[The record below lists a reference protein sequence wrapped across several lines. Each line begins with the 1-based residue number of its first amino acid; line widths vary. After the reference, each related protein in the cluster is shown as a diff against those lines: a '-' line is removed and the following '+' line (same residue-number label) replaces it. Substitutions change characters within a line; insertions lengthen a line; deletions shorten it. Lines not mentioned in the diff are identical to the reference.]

1 MPTTALFSPPFSTTP
16 ISLMTAAAGEIF
28 SEPKYGLL
36 QVKNN
41 NSLLEE
47 VISKI
52 GVEGPRLPP
61 YRVMDYVRYFF
72 YLGSGHEPRV
82 TPLPAE
88 QQRVDL
94 YKYPSA
100 LIDLERPMLG
110 ADEHH
115 KTGAKPNKI
124 AETLVSLEQA
134 KPANKRG
141 ALLPRAARS
150 LAGRPV
156 NPDVPEGSF
165 GFDAVTRSSYPGASV
180 WNDPANSTRPANKTH
195 TEPYQFPLLDTQNPS
210 QGERADMQ
218 RRGHADRLIN
228 DIITHMPN
236 KGYLPQDGDHGPVL
250 ALAVQT
256 AGWPANTALAL
267 LDSEGSHLA
276 TYTKSGNVEGIE
288 HTIHL
293 TRANNGEYLGRSD
306 RSAGVSSQEQL
317 FSLLLAEQ
325 PEDSQLGRGGDF
337 RGSETRAGRIVHL
350 REQIATLAEQHRPQL
365 FNAILHAS
373 CSQADPGLP
382 EAFKNPFMPFWSRPA
397 ASELVRK
404 LHNETPNLSHARLEA
419 FLQTTPLSEGEQ
431 RAYLATGS
439 LPAAFTEART
449 KLEKTVGREQ
459 AQDAVDHPRFY
470 NPYAD
475 TLMRQI
481 AKQELSR
488 LDRNLTILEPGQRLD
503 LAVANKNDVILR
515 NYGNGHYRAYSP
527 INDEYIDVKQDTD
540 SFFSAIASV
549 LQPHEHRALGMQAD
563 TDVAGMRATFGKTS
577 GPQRQATT
585 SGPTTSAPATADVY
599 DYGKGLVNNSAYKV
613 LTNNGTHD
621 HWRGI
626 GRVKTKGGWPCTGT
640 LLDTR
645 SVASDANSPAYVLT
659 AGHCI
664 SHTNGEVILNK
675 PTKGVVIFNL
685 FADTRGQ
692 RQAYKISKVSYSEV
706 KSRDLA
712 LLKLEASLETLIQH
726 GIKPFPLASTLP
738 TEGSNVLNVGAP
750 SGKTLQVAACT
761 SEEGGPV
768 INQPWVWPD
777 MVMNGC
783 TGVAPGSSGSPML
796 TRNLNTVFALVSVT
810 TEGQGSS
817 DRSESPGSSY
827 GNDVTFLNRCFF
839 DGVFDANAVGCD
851 LAPVFSV
858 TLPRRPLQHAKPTL
872 DEQGNP
878 VYPTWDLSFGIDKD
892 HYRYKTTNDVQA
904 CQDPTSYGPA
914 LPSRNPYI
922 NATIGPEI
930 GMNMLCIVG
939 MSSGSALVDS
949 RTARNALI
957 LAATLHKAGPAP
969 TPELQ
974 IKKLGGRYHVNWLS
988 MNNPQ
993 IENYLYKL
1001 GTPEATDCNDQN
1013 GYKAV
1018 LVRARAIP
1026 EQMLPLTICTI
1037 TEDIAGQR
1045 SVPRGDILQ

>member
-1 MPTTALFSPPFSTTP
+1 MTT
-16 ISLMTAAAGEIF
+16 AAGEIL
-28 SEPKYGLL
+28 SEPKYRLL

-41 NSLLEE
+41 NSPLEE

-52 GVEGPRLPP
+52 GAEGPRHPAS
-61 YRVMDYVRYFF
+61 VIWDYLINFRYM
-72 YLGSGHEPRV
+72 GSGYDPRV
-82 TPLPAE
+82 TPLSAE

-124 AETLVSLEQA
+124 AVSLISLEQA

-141 ALLPRAARS
+141 ALRTRAARG
-150 LAGRPV
+150 LAGRPI

-165 GFDAVTRSSYPGASV
+165 GFDAGVTRSSYPGASV
-180 WNDPANSTRPANKTH
+180 WSDPANSTRPANKTH
-195 TEPYQFPLLDTQNPS
+195 TEPYQFPLLDSQNPS

-306 RSAGVSSQEQL
+306 RSAGVSNQEQL

-325 PEDSQLGRGGDF
+325 PEGSQLGRGGDF

-459 AQDAVDHPRFY
+459 AQDAVYHPRSY
-470 NPYAD
+470 NSYAD
-475 TLMRQI
+475 TLIRQI

-585 SGPTTSAPATADVY
+585 SAPATSAPATADVY
-599 DYGKGLVNNSAYKV
+599 DYGEGLENNSAYIV

-626 GRVKTKGGWPCTGT
+626 GRVNIGGSSCTGT

-645 SVASDANSPAYVLT
+645 GVASDANSPAYVLT

-675 PTKGVVIFNL
+675 PTKGVVIFNY
-685 FADTRGQ
+685 FAGTQGQ
-692 RQAYKISKVSYSEV
+692 RQAYKVSKVSYSTV

-712 LLKLEASLETLIQH
+712 IVELEATLETLIQH
-726 GIKPFPLASTLP
+726 GIQPFPLASTLP

-750 SGKTLQVAACT
+750 SGKTMQLAACT
-761 SEEGGPV
+761 LEKGGPV
-768 INQPWVWPD
+768 INQPWVWPY

-783 TGVAPGSSGSPML
+783 TGVKGGSSGSPML
-796 TRNLNTVFALVSVT
+796 IRDTNEVVALLTVSTVGQRSI
-810 TEGQGSS
+810 EGSAV
-817 DRSESPGSSY
+817 PGDPTLEYESSY
-827 GNDVTFLNRCFF
+827 GNEVTFLNYCF
-839 DGVFDANAVGCD
+839 DHSTFDANAVGCD

-858 TLPRRPLQHAKPTL
+858 ALPRYVVQHAKPTL

-878 VYPTWDLSFGIDKD
+878 VYPTWDLSFGIDKE
-892 HYRYKTTNDVQA
+892 HYRYKTTTDVQA
-904 CQDPTSYGPA
+904 CQDPTGYGPA
-914 LPSRNPYI
+914 FTSPNPYI

-939 MSSGSALVDS
+939 MSSDTAPVDT
-949 RTARNALI
+949 RTAGNALT
-957 LAATLHKAGPAP
+957 LAAELHKAGPAP

-974 IKKLGGRYHVNWLS
+974 IKKFRGGYLVDWIL
-988 MNNPQ
+988 MDKPQ
-993 IENYLYKL
+993 IEKYLYKL

-1013 GYKAV
+1013 GYKSVVA
-1018 LVRARAIP
+1018 RTRAIS

-1045 SVPRGDILQ
+1045 SAPRGDILK